1 MLFHVSRELK
11 VAEIFTWILK
21 SNIQLTWYVTISSFF
36 YHFKTSTRIGLNGL
50 LHPGLSVLFQYAAL
64 HFTPCVCDKAF
75 ESSNIP
81 GNLKLMCTHCCD
93 LLMCCSSTD
102 LQARWNLLHL
112 QEWDGGHEGSTNPTP
127 CLLYAAGWHG
137 ASSSQPR
144 YGRYDRVLHPNVES
158 CSMRV
163 PDNDPI
169 EWDYCLKVECVIC
182 EVGVTYELKITS
194 SARGTDMLTRWR
206 GKAVFGGWA

>member
-1 MLFHVSRELK
+1 MLFLPFQDQYSYWFKWFITPWPFSTVSICCLTFYSMCMWQSLW
-11 VAEIFTWILK
+11 V
-21 SNIQLTWYVTISSFF
+21 IQ
-36 YHFKTSTRIGLNGL
+36 
-50 LHPGLSVLFQYAAL
+50 HPRKPQVF
-64 HFTPCVCDKAF
+64 
-75 ESSNIP
+75 
-81 GNLKLMCTHCCD
+81 MCTRCCD

-102 LQARWNLLHL
+102 LQARWNLSQL
-112 QEWDGGHEGSTNPTP
+112 QEWDGGHEGSSSPTP
-127 CLLYAAGWHG
+127 CLLYAAGCHR

-144 YGRYDRVLHPNVES
+144 YGRYNPVLHPNVES

-169 EWDYCLKVECVIC
+169 KRDYCVKDECVIC

-194 SARGTDMLTRWR
+194 SAWGTDMLTRWR